1 MSKLVLLFA
10 LCILPAIVSARF
22 IGSPF
27 QVQGRVY
34 CDTCR
39 CGFETSATNYLAGA
53 KVKIEC
59 RGDDAG
65 GIKYSVE
72 GVTDS
77 TGTYTISVAY
87 DRGDDICDAVLVSS
101 PDPFCSAP
109 NRGRDRSRV
118 ILTRSNGLT
127 SNLRYANNMGFLRKQ
142 PLGGCTQ
149 LLKMY
154 LDTDE

>member
-1 MSKLVLLFA
+1 M
-10 LCILPAIVSARF
+10 R
-22 IGSPF
+22 
-27 QVQGRVY
+27 
-34 CDTCR
+34 
-39 CGFETSATNYLAGA
+39 
-53 KVKIEC
+53 IEC
-59 RGDDAG
+59 KDKNAMGV
-65 GIKYSVE
+65 KYSVE

-77 TGTYTISVAY
+77 TGTYKISVSY

-109 NRGRDRSRV
+109 NRGRDRARV